1 MTEDDIMLSN
11 PLISTIRIYDQ
22 TEVIPIDNGSI
33 GDLCILF
40 KIKGDALWAF
50 SLDYEQVNQLISQLT
65 SERLKTK
72 KLLNLA

>member
-11 PLISTIRIYDQ
+11 PLVSTIRIYDQ

-40 KIKGDALWAF
+40 KNKGDALLAV
-50 SLDYEQVNQLISQLT
+50 SLDYEQTNQLISQLT

>member
-1 MTEDDIMLSN
+1 MTEADIMLSN

-33 GDLCILF
+33 GGFCILF
-40 KIKGDALWAF
+40 KNKGDALWAF
-50 SLDYEQVNQLISQLT
+50 SLDYEQTNQLISQLT
-65 SERLKTK
+65 KERLKTT